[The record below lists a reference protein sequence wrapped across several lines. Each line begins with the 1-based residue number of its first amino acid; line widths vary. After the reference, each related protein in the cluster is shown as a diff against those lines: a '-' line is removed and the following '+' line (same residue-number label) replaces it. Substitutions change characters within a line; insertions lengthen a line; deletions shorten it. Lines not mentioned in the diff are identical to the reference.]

1 MAVITLNKDKD
12 TVTVLIESSDLIRSI
27 EKRENTVAF
36 AGNWGA
42 GHVFVNEEIPLCMI
56 RGERK

>member
-12 TVTVLIESSDLIRSI
+12 TVTVLIESSDFIRSI
-27 EKRENTVAF
+27 EKQENTVAI

-42 GHVFVNEEIPLCMI
+42 GHMFVNTEIPLCMI